1 MKNTELVN
9 RFFDAQ
15 NQRDRAACSG
25 LMHPEIMWFLHG
37 EATHTPIAGRED
49 CLNYLLSNHEPA
61 AEPAVPESLRESASG
76 NRVAALLPGSVVLFD
91 FEDGLMRWVYEY
103 RMDEEGN

>member
-1 MKNTELVN
+1 MKSTELVN

-15 NQRDRAACSG
+15 NQRDRAAGSG

-49 CLNYLLSNHEPA
+49 CLNYLLSNHESA
-61 AEPAVPESLRESASG
+61 AEPAIAWPPSCPAASSSSTS
-76 NRVAALLPGSVVLFD
+76 RTA
-91 FEDGLMRWVYEY
+91 
-103 RMDEEGN
+103 

>member
-25 LMHPEIMWFLHG
+25 LTHPEIMWFLHG

-61 AEPAVPESLRESASG
+61 DEPTMPEALRESASG

-103 RMDEEGN
+103 RMDEGEN

>member
-1 MKNTELVN
+1 MKSTELVN
-9 RFFDAQ
+9 RFFDVQ

-49 CLNYLLSNHEPA
+49 CLNYLLGA
-61 AEPAVPESLRESASG
+61 DEPAVPEALRESASG

-103 RMDEEGN
+103 RMDEDE

>member
-1 MKNTELVN
+1 MKNAELVN

-25 LMHPEIMWFLHG
+25 LMHPEVMWFLHG

-49 CLNYLLSNHEPA
+49 CLNYLLGAQEPT
-61 AEPAVPESLRESASG
+61 EPIAPEALRESVSG
-76 NRVAALLPGSVVLFD
+76 SRVVALLPGSVAVFD
-91 FEDGLMRWVYEY
+91 FEDGLIRWVYEY
-103 RMDEEGN
+103 RMDSEDR